1 MRDIENCITGALQ
14 DAKRET
20 DSFYRVDP
28 NAPNLQELFRSAAH
42 CAFSERLMRLP
53 VSRIILKGR
62 NIFYLEALMVIGVCL
77 GGVVGASLIC
87 LAAALPIWGYL
98 QIGIGRM
105 MFLHRLGE
113 RPVDSLIV
121 AALAT
126 ASFFILSGGFF
137 VWKNLERAL
146 A

>member
-1 MRDIENCITGALQ
+1 MKDIESCITGALQ

-20 DSFYRVDP
+20 DIFYRVDP

-42 CAFSERLMRLP
+42 CSFSERLLQLP
-53 VSRIILKGR
+53 LSRIISKGS
-62 NIFYLEALMVIGVCL
+62 NIFWLGVLTVIGVCL
-77 GGVVGASLIC
+77 GGVVGALLIC
-87 LAAALPIWGYL
+87 LADALPIWGFL
-98 QIGIGRM
+98 QLGIGRM

-113 RPVDSLIV
+113 RPVDSQIV

-126 ASFFILSGGFF
+126 ASFFILSGSFF
-137 VWKNLERAL
+137 VWKILERAL

>member
-1 MRDIENCITGALQ
+1 MKDIESCITGALQ

-20 DSFYRVDP
+20 DIFSRIDP

-62 NIFYLEALMVIGVCL
+62 NIFWLGVLTVIGVCL

-113 RPVDSLIV
+113 QPVDSLIV

-126 ASFFILSGGFF
+126 ASLFIFSGGFL
-137 VWKNLERAL
+137 VWEIVERAL

>member
-20 DSFYRVDP
+20 DIFSRIDP

-53 VSRIILKGR
+53 VSRIILKSR
-62 NIFYLEALMVIGVCL
+62 NIFLLGVLTVIGVCL
-77 GGVVGASLIC
+77 GGVVGAMLIC
-87 LAAALPIWGYL
+87 LADALLIWGYL

-113 RPVDSLIV
+113 RPVDSQIV

-126 ASFFILSGGFF
+126 ASFFIFSGGFL
-137 VWKNLERAL
+137 VWKILERVL

>member
-20 DSFYRVDP
+20 DIFSRIDP
-28 NAPNLQELFRSAAH
+28 NAPNLQKLFRSAAH
-42 CAFSERLMRLP
+42 CSFSERLLQLP
-53 VSRIILKGR
+53 LSRIISKGS
-62 NIFYLEALMVIGVCL
+62 NIFWLGVLTVIGVCL
-77 GGVVGASLIC
+77 GGVVGALLIC
-87 LAAALPIWGYL
+87 LADALPIWGFL
-98 QIGIGRM
+98 QLGIGRM

-113 RPVDSLIV
+113 RPVDSQIV

-137 VWKNLERAL
+137 VWKILERAL